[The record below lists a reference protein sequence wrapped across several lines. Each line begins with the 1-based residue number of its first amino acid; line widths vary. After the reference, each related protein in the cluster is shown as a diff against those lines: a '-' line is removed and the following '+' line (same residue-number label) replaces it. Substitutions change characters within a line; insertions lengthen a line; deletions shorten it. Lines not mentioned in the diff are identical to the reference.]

1 MRFYIATGLE
11 NASRAKE
18 LSVVLSRNGH
28 ELTYDWMAQGDVR
41 MQGKERLAEI
51 AFNEVRAVRDAELVV
66 ALLPGGMGTHTEI
79 GVAIASRS
87 NKRILIWSET
97 GEHFRDEDKCCALYF
112 HPAVERIVCTFDELI
127 KKLDADRIESTLDR
141 DHN

>member
-127 KKLDADRIESTLDR
+127 KKLDADRIESTLDSN
-141 DHN
+141 HN

>member
-11 NASRAKE
+11 NALRAKE
-18 LSVVLSRNGH
+18 LSIVLSRNGH
-28 ELTYDWMAQGDVR
+28 ELTYDWMAQGDVK
-41 MQGKERLAEI
+41 MHGKERMAEI

-66 ALLPGGMGTHTEI
+66 ALLPGGKGTHTEI

-87 NKRILIWSET
+87 NKRILIWSEN

-127 KKLDADRIESTLDR
+127 KKLDADRIESTLDS
-141 DHN
+141 NQN